1 MAISNIKPGFPE
13 YAKFY
18 LKALH
23 ILLRGVVPTFGKGI
37 VISYFMSL
45 NFMLQENNIAK
56 LINYNMNLI

>member
-23 ILLRGVVPTFGKGI
+23 ILLRGIVPTFGKGI

-45 NFMLQENNIAK
+45 NFML
-56 LINYNMNLI
+56 

>member
-18 LKALH
+18 LKALR
-23 ILLRGVVPTFGKGI
+23 ILLRGIVPTSGKGI

-56 LINYNMNLI
+56 LRDYYMNLI